1 MSNTPAESYKLPS
14 IQAVPAGQAV
24 MNAAGQ
30 YAIQLDDAEAEPLT
44 TGTMV
49 VPSIFGTNSDIVC
62 EDALMSIAPAESL
75 QVLSESYPND
85 PALIARVFT
94 IAALFPTADEISL
107 SLSEIDGFA
116 AVRGGVIKGTLL
128 FHWINE
134 TTIITLCGGHENLA
148 NMHAMSP
155 AGYPRKLLPSDLM
168 YAMTIVTAY
177 AAIGSNKFVL
187 RRDWDVPD
195 MALST
200 EHKGMFVVARNDIDY
215 PDMYFGSRF
224 PIGGKV

>member
-1 MSNTPAESYKLPS
+1 MSTTPTETYTLPS
-14 IQAVPAGQAV
+14 IQAVPAGKAV
-24 MNAAGQ
+24 LNAAGQ
-30 YAIQLDDAEAEPLT
+30 YVIHLDDESAEPFT

-49 VPSIFGTNSDIVC
+49 VPSIFGANADIVC
-62 EDALMSIAPAESL
+62 EDALLAIAPAVSL
-75 QVLSESYPND
+75 QQLSESYPND

-94 IAALFPTADEISL
+94 IAALFPTADEIAL
-107 SLSEIDGFA
+107 SLSAIDGFA
-116 AVRGGVIKGTLL
+116 AVRGGTIQGTLL

-134 TTIITLCGGHENLA
+134 TTVITLCGGHENLA
-148 NMHAMSP
+148 NLAAMAP
-155 AGYPRKLLPSDLM
+155 KDYPRKILPSDLM

-200 EHKGMFVVARNDIDY
+200 EHKGMFIVARNDIDY